1 MEEQEKKIII
11 NQKYIIELDRLN
23 YILYKSAISKKSGK
37 SYLKALGYY
46 PTMEKVI
53 VACRNEMAMD
63 ELCKLDSPT
72 MDDALSAIVRCT
84 NHLEALVKSNFKG
97 VEI

>member
-1 MEEQEKKIII
+1 MEEQEKRIIV
-11 NQKYIIELDRLN
+11 NQKYVIGLDRQN
-23 YILYKSAISKKSGK
+23 YILYKSVISKKNGK
-37 SYLKALGYY
+37 SKLKALGYY

-53 VACRNEMAMD
+53 VACRNEMATD
-63 ELCKLDSPT
+63 ELYKLDSPT